1 MAANQRRECDQRLS
15 EMTDFCRRVVN
26 GIVDDAEF
34 ESVSEDPT
42 APDNAVAIL
51 GARLADSTFDDM
63 LQLQSHLSDWNQD
76 QVRDWTKL
84 VKFLAQHYL
93 LPQNVDVLALIS
105 AVESNG
111 FGVFTAKNQL
121 CGRGVFLLQFT
132 HSAVYPLA
140 SFFNHA
146 CDSNCES
153 IRDGTGMEIIA
164 KVDIQSGDEV
174 TISYI
179 DTNLPVSARQQ
190 ELSSNYY
197 FRCACS
203 RCQREQ
209 LVPTKLS
216 FVNKSRPVYRKKPG
230 R

>member
-1 MAANQRRECDQRLS
+1 
-15 EMTDFCRRVVN
+15 VVN

-42 APDNAVAIL
+42 APDNAVDIL
-51 GARLADSTFDDM
+51 GARLAGVDIQTRSTPGDVADSTFDDM